1 MWLLAIGVSV
11 ISTEI
16 VHGLASSTMVLTT
29 TKDTNLWQKSGT
41 YDRSPAAP
49 GRRELV
55 MGYALA
61 FSSIG

>member
-29 TKDTNLWQKSGT
+29 TKDTNLWHK
-41 YDRSPAAP
+41 SPAHDQISGCA
-49 GRRELV
+49 R
-55 MGYALA
+55 
-61 FSSIG
+61 